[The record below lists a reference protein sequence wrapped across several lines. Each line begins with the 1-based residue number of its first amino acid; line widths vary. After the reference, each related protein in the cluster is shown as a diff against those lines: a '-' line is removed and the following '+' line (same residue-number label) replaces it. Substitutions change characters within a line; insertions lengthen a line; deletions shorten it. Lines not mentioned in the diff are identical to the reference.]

1 MPDNTPSPP
10 YSHSEEFMALKQK
23 TLKRVGTKSIVLIG
37 LMGAGKSSVGR
48 RLATRLNLPFV
59 DADNAIEEAAGM
71 SIADIFSL
79 YGEAFFRDGEKRVIA
94 RLLQSGPQVLATGGG
109 AYLNDQT
116 QEVIAQQ
123 GISVWLKADLDTL
136 MQRVSKR
143 AHRPLL
149 QTEDPEGTMQKLMD
163 ARYPIYAKADYT
175 VYSRD
180 EPHEAVVDEI
190 IDALCAD

>member
-1 MPDNTPSPP
+1 MPEHTSHPHLTPS
-10 YSHSEEFMALKQK
+10 EESLILKQK
-23 TLKRVGTKSIVLIG
+23 ILSRIGIKSIVLIG

-48 RLATRLNLPFV
+48 RLALRLDLPFV

-109 AYLNDQT
+109 AYLNAQT
-116 QEVIAQQ
+116 QDAISQH
-123 GISVWLKADLDTL
+123 GMSVWLKADLDTL

-149 QTEDPEGTMQKLMD
+149 QTQDPEGTMQKLMD

-180 EPHEAVVDEI
+180 EPHDAVVDEI
-190 IDALCAD
+190 IAALCAD